1 MVSFGEIFALYEGFG
16 YLGILLISFIGSIIV
31 FIPVPYF
38 PVLVTATLNRNFDPH
53 LIALSSAVGAVAGKM
68 IIFYGSYYGRNIL
81 SNTTKKRI
89 LPLQKL
95 LSKYGWAGAFVAS
108 VTPIPDD
115 LVYIPLGLAKY
126 SPWKFATAVFSGK
139 LILNEMIVAGT
150 IFIGRPFVDILSS
163 EEVNPV
169 YLATGAVVSAAVLGL
184 LIYFSL
190 RIDWS
195 KIIGKWFPWTLSDND
210 IDKEKKRL
218 RATVEYKA
226 SINLIASE
234 YEFNIQTS
242 ETIIIY
248 RGQWPTRILIR
259 KRHNA
264 TDVNESKCLAHLLST
279 RQSFWSGYCGLNN

>member
-1 MVSFGEIFALYEGFG
+1 LIGFSEIFALYEGLG

-53 LIALSSAVGAVAGKM
+53 LIALSSAVGAVAAKM

-81 SNTTKKRI
+81 SNKTKKRI
-89 LPLQKL
+89 MPLQKL

-126 SPWKFATAVFSGK
+126 KPWKFATAVFTGK

-150 IFIGRPFVDILSS
+150 ILVGRPFVDMLSS
-163 EEVNPV
+163 EDISPL
-169 YLATGAVVSAAVLGL
+169 YLVAGALLSALVLGL

-190 RIDWS
+190 RVDWS
-195 KIIGKWFPWTLSDND
+195 RAIGKWFPWALDEDSTDTEK
-210 IDKEKKRL
+210 DK
-218 RATVEYKA
+218 V
-226 SINLIASE
+226 
-234 YEFNIQTS
+234 
-242 ETIIIY
+242 
-248 RGQWPTRILIR
+248 
-259 KRHNA
+259 
-264 TDVNESKCLAHLLST
+264 
-279 RQSFWSGYCGLNN
+279 